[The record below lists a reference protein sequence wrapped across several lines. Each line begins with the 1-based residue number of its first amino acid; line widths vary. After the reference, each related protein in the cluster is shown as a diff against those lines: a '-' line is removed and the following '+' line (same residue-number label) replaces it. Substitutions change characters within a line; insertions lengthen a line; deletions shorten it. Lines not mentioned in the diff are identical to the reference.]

1 MTRDEHSIARSRK
14 KYGAGNEM
22 QKRSDGPPYK
32 KKGGCA
38 APHP

>member
-1 MTRDEHSIARSRK
+1 MTRDERSIAGSREK
-14 KYGAGNEM
+14 NRAGNEM